1 MKHNP
6 KPCPQCGSRHEWLN
20 ITIDNRTLRRIADSS
35 RGHLL
40 RAFGGAWGF
49 KREVIDGH
57 AAEIDRIEIHDR
69 ATGQTF
75 RTTFETWQRKAIL
88 QNLGYGPQSILRV
101 SDFDDDTPGPSAAPA
116 SVDQVQPILIQSKEI
131 TGATY
136 TPARSKRPRIYKT
149 RRTFRTWENT

>member
-69 ATGQTF
+69 ATGITYYSHIEQWL
-75 RTTFETWQRKAIL
+75 EDAQSI
-88 QNLGYGPQSILRV
+88 NLGYGPQRVLPILAMRT
-101 SDFDDDTPGPSAAPA
+101 DKPSAAPFTPPPLA
-116 SVDQVQPILIQSKEI
+116 DKVQPILIQSKEI
-131 TGATY
+131 TGAIH
-136 TPARSKRPRIYKT
+136 TPPKSKRPRIFKQ
-149 RRTFRTWENT
+149 RKLFRGT